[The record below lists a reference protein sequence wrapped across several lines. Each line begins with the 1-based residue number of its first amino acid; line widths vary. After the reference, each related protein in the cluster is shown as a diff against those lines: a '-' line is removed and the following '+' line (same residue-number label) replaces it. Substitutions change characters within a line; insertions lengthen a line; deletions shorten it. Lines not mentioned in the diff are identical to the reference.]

1 MEDEAMDDQNK
12 RNLYDPD
19 QPENKTA
26 GYTPSGSSDLE
37 ISSYYSSGRN
47 SSEKY
52 ERTGESSAPVP
63 SAASSESNSRVDVTP
78 PCPLKPFGIS
88 GNDGGSSGNWG
99 TTVKK
104 KSSFKSLFAAFM
116 AGVVLIGALMW
127 ASDYYNWFTSKQAL
141 NQGAGTNSGNNT
153 SNGNNSS
160 NISLTSARPDNI
172 PDMVKQASPAVV
184 RIDSLKKNGGKN
196 PLEDDPFFGQ
206 FFGKQDQQ
214 NQDSMKVMGFGSG
227 FFFDKSG
234 YILTNQHVID
244 GADEIQ
250 VKVQGYDK
258 PFTAKLVGRSSQ
270 LDLAC
275 LKIEGDKDFPFLEL
289 GDSDQVEIGQ
299 RLVAIGN
306 PKGFEH
312 TVTTGVLSA
321 KERSFILQDKKG
333 RTRNYEHLLQTDAS
347 INPGNSG
354 GPLLNTNG
362 QVIGINTMISSN
374 AQGIGFAIPTSVINS
389 ILENLKKGEEI
400 AVPYIGISMQD
411 VSKEMVQELKLKDTN
426 GVFVYMVERKSPAF
440 DAGLRQYDVITEVNG
455 KAVKTS
461 EEFKKIVNSS
471 KVGDQLKLTVMRNGQ
486 QTEIT
491 VKVGDRNKAKTQ
503 Q

>member
-1 MEDEAMDDQNK
+1 MDDQNK
-12 RNLYDPD
+12 RNLHDPD

-26 GYTPSGSSDLE
+26 GYTPSGSSDPE
-37 ISSYYSSGRN
+37 ISSYYYSSGQN
-47 SSEKY
+47 SSEKF
-52 ERTGESSAPVP
+52 ERTGEPSASVP
-63 SAASSESNSRVDVTP
+63 SVASSESTPRVDVTP
-78 PCPLKPFGIS
+78 PRPLKPFGIS
-88 GNDGGSSGNWG
+88 GNGGDGSGNWG
-99 TTVKK
+99 GTGKR

-141 NQGAGTNSGNNT
+141 NQGTGTSSGNNT

-160 NISLTSARPDNI
+160 NTSLTNARPDNI

-184 RIDSLKKNGGKN
+184 RVDSMKKNGSKN
-196 PLEDDPFFGQ
+196 PLSDDPLFGQ
-206 FFGKQDQQ
+206 FFGNQDQQ
-214 NQDSMKVMGFGSG
+214 DQQDQNSTKSTGFGSG
-227 FFFDKSG
+227 FIIDKSG

-250 VKVQGYDK
+250 VTVQGYDK
-258 PFTAKLVGRSSQ
+258 PFTAKLLGSSDQ

-289 GDSDQVEIGQ
+289 GDSDQVEVGQ
-299 RLVAIGN
+299 WLVAVGN
-306 PKGFEH
+306 PLGFDH
-312 TVTTGVLSA
+312 TVTAGVLSA
-321 KERSFILQDKKG
+321 KERSVPDPDNKG
-333 RTRNYEHLLQTDAS
+333 RTYEHLLQTDAS

-374 AQGIGFAIPTSVINS
+374 AQGIGFAIPTSVVNS
-389 ILENLKKGEEI
+389 VLENLKKGEEI
-400 AVPYIGISMQD
+400 AVPYIGVTMQD

-426 GVFVYMVERKSPAF
+426 GVFVYTVNRKSPAF

-471 KVGDQLKLTVMRNGQ
+471 KVGDQLKLGVMRNGQ
-486 QTEIT
+486 KTEIT
-491 VKVGDRNKAKTQ
+491 VKVGDRNKVKTQ

>member
-1 MEDEAMDDQNK
+1 MDDQNK
-12 RNLYDPD
+12 RNLHDPD
-19 QPENKTA
+19 QPDNKNA
-26 GYTPSGSSDLE
+26 GYTPSGSSDPE
-37 ISSYYSSGRN
+37 ISSYYYSSGQN

-52 ERTGESSAPVP
+52 ERTGEPSASVP
-63 SAASSESNSRVDVTP
+63 SVASSESTPRVDVTP
-78 PCPLKPFGIS
+78 PRPLKPFGIS
-88 GNDGGSSGNWG
+88 GNGGDGSGNWG
-99 TTVKK
+99 ETGKK

-141 NQGAGTNSGNNT
+141 NQGTGTNSGKDT
-153 SNGNNSS
+153 SNRNNSS
-160 NISLTSARPDNI
+160 NTSLTSARPDNI

-184 RIDSLKKNGGKN
+184 RIDLLKKNGGKN

-206 FFGKQDQQ
+206 FFGNQDQQDQQ
-214 NQDSMKVMGFGSG
+214 NQDSMKLMGIGSG

-258 PFTAKLVGRSSQ
+258 PFTAKLVGSSSQ

-289 GDSDQVEIGQ
+289 GDSDQVEVGQ
-299 RLVAIGN
+299 RLVAVGN
-306 PKGFEH
+306 PRGYDH

-321 KERSFILQDKKG
+321 KERTIPYIDNKG
-333 RTRNYEHLLQTDAS
+333 GTRNYEHLLQTDAS

-354 GPLLNTNG
+354 GPLLNING

-374 AQGIGFAIPTSVINS
+374 AQGIGFAIPTSVVNS
-389 ILENLKKGEEI
+389 VLENLKKGEEI
-400 AVPYIGISMQD
+400 AVPYIGIAMQD
-411 VSKEMVQELKLKDTN
+411 VSKEMIQELKLKDTN
-426 GVFVYMVERKSPAF
+426 GVFVYKVERKSPAF

-455 KAVKTS
+455 QAVKTK
-461 EEFKKIVNSS
+461 EEFSKIVNSS
-471 KVGDQLKLTVMRNGQ
+471 KVGDQLKLSVMRNGQ